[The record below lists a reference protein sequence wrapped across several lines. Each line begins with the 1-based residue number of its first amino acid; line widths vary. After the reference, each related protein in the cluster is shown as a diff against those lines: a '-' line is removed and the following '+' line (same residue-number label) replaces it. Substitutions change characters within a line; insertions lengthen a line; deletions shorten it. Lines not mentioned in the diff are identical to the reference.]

1 MTQINELKEISE
13 NIKLIR
19 GLSDE
24 EQHQLY
30 LRIKASLPQLK
41 VLFPTTD
48 FAQVIAEYEHRNSIV

>member
-1 MTQINELKEISE
+1 MNQINELKEISD

-24 EQHQLY
+24 EQHQWY

-41 VLFPTTD
+41 VLFPATN
-48 FAQVIAEYEHRNSIV
+48 FEQVIAEYEHRHSIV